1 MVQGVHS
8 IKTCLYSG
16 NNLALES
23 LMGKEIQG
31 ATESIRW
38 KYRILT
44 LEKETLGSS
53 GTVSSLK

>member
-8 IKTCLYSG
+8 IKTFPYSG
-16 NNLALES
+16 NKLALES

-31 ATESIRW
+31 ATESTTW

-53 GTVSSLK
+53 GAVSVV